1 MKCVRCERESSVS
14 VSIIKTLIDYIN
26 ASIVIT
32 EMEIKKL
39 RHDPT
44 ELFTRAIQPV
54 LWLLI
59 FGQALSHIR
68 AIPTGNVNYQTFMT
82 PGILAQSMMFVSI
95 FYGINII
102 WDKDQGVL
110 QKLIALPVPR
120 LAFVTGKA
128 FSAGIRAISQV
139 LIIILLALIIG
150 IKIQWSFAG
159 IILSILTI
167 ICGAV
172 FFSSLSMS
180 LAAIVKSK
188 ERFMGFGQV
197 ITMPLFFASNAI
209 YPISIM
215 PLWLQ
220 VLSRINPLSYIVEL
234 LRNYLLNGYSINTVL
249 DWITLI
255 CAIIF
260 MQIIA
265 GILFP
270 YIVS

>member
-1 MKCVRCERESSVS
+1 MKCVRCERESSIS
-14 VSIIKTLIDYIN
+14 VSIIKTFIDYIN

-32 EMEIKKL
+32 EMEIRKL

-128 FSAGIRAISQV
+128 LSAGIRAISQV

-150 IKIQWSFAG
+150 IKIQWSFTG

-234 LRNYLLNGYSINTVL
+234 LRNYLLNGYSINTGF
-249 DWITLI
+249 DWIILI
-255 CAIIF
+255 CAIIV